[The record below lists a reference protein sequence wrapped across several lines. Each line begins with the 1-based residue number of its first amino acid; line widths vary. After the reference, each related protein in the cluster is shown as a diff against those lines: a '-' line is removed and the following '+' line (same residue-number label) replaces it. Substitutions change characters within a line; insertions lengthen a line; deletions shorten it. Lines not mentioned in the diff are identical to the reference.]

1 MAQLIP
7 EQEIL
12 GITRDERTRR
22 LVITLKVVVSA
33 SGDRNKHAL
42 DGRDGY
48 TYTHER
54 CVFIRPFSV
63 DVCLWSARMM
73 LREFERQVHEGVVDC
88 FKFEGRSFPV
98 AQVQTGFIEI
108 KAE

>member
-12 GITRDERTRR
+12 GIARDESVRR
-22 LVITLKVVVSA
+22 MAIVLKVVVSA
-33 SGDRNKHAL
+33 SGDRNRQAL

-54 CVFIRPFSV
+54 CVFMPPFNV
-63 DVCLWSARMM
+63 DMCLWSARMM